1 MAQKSRAKFEKRQK
15 ELARQDKQKLKR
27 ARKLESREPTGDEAA
42 TAADP
47 DAPESETEGAPS
59 PDEP

>member
-27 ARKLESREPTGDEAA
+27 ARKLESRESTGDEAA
-42 TAADP
+42 ANP
-47 DAPESETEGAPS
+47 DAPESEAEGVPS